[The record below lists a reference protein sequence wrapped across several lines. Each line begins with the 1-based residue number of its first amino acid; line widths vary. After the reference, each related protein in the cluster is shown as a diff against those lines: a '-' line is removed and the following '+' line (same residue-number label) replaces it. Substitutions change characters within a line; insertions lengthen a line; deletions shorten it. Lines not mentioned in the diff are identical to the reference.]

1 MALPEFILTATGK
14 LKEDYHRLNTY
25 FSTLK
30 NSWDG
35 HIGGVSDKHS
45 SSAILN
51 DSEQEGET
59 VKNALDNSKSKFDL
73 HISGDD
79 NKHSS
84 EQISYIGSFVGKSD
98 VKAALDEAKKEIDT
112 IVVNASID
120 PEVALARESSV
131 KGKSFTS
138 LDARLEDIE
147 VDLNQIDNLSTNKID
162 KTQIK
167 NTLTETATGNV
178 LDAKQG
184 KVLNDKIESHLSYMP
199 INVKQPPLG
208 LIAVVG
214 DGETDD
220 YTALQAIMNF
230 AGNTKGSVYFPCK
243 CLCQTPLKVPDGV
256 SFFGNGVETGITK
269 TSNTT
274 ININSTAINS
284 VVVLQGSKISI
295 TNMVLE
301 GSIENNVNG
310 ITFGENTS
318 RFSFNSLTIRTC
330 KRAFHDF
337 ISCWIGE
344 FNKVHCNRC
353 EEAFVLRENI
363 SKTSLTFKNCWAE
376 NCGQAYDF
384 YRVYYSSAINC
395 AADWCNNRTGNP
407 YGDGGHGSEEEA
419 RGIYNLNL
427 CRSFTLLCCGTEN
440 SYGNGVVN
448 IRASFVNIIGLVFVN
463 IKSKFQPN
471 YTDYPNYAV
480 AAINI
485 GQEKSTVIINGI
497 YYGQFENTYVASLT
511 PAKPPQPAIAYNYLS
526 GTYGANNKK
535 MIIVTGVSTTIT
547 PMFGGQ
553 GPIEDC
559 LFIDEMTN
567 NLLIKDY
574 VDVGGVRQFKTIDLT
589 GSSATKLRIPITPN
603 ATANRVHLLRIR
615 GFDNTNNNTTPKGF
629 ICEVQCCS
637 FANVQSVTVLS
648 ATSGVTAAANGSN
661 LEITLGNTYNN
672 LKVECSAISQRV
684 SLIGFLSSTLV

>member
-1 MALPEFILTATGK
+1 MLNLNLNWVSEAIKYLHQWQAVVKTNFQAVQTAFNNHLSGIGEK
-14 LKEDYHRLNTY
+14 HNAQDINYSGNMPGGNVK
-25 FSTLK
+25 STLD
-30 NSWDG
+30 N
-35 HIGGVSDKHS
+35 HINAVAGSKH
-45 SSAILN
+45 
-51 DSEQEGET
+51 
-59 VKNALDNSKSKFDL
+59 NAQD
-73 HISGDD
+73 IEYSG
-79 NKHSS
+79 NVA
-84 EQISYIGSFVGKSD
+84 GNN
-98 VKAALDEAKKEIDT
+98 VKAAIDNVQGEI
-112 IVVNASID
+112 IN
-120 PEVALARESSV
+120 L
-131 KGKSFTS
+131 SFTGS
-138 LDARLEDIE
+138 EHDALVTAALIDQEGTDFGPDGEGTYLNGRLLKWE
-147 VDLNQIDNLSTNKID
+147 Q
-162 KTQIK
+162 
-167 NTLTETATGNV
+167 
-178 LDAKQG
+178 KQ
-184 KVLNDKIESHLSYMP
+184 LSHLSDSP
-199 INVKQPPLG
+199 INVKHPPAG
-208 LIAVVG
+208 LSAAIGGGTIDSYA
-214 DGETDD
+214 
-220 YTALQAIMNF
+220 ALQAILDY
-230 AGNTKGSVYFPCK
+230 AGTYGRSVEIPSDIYLINK
-243 CLCQTPLKVPDGV
+243 PLAIPAGV
-256 SFFGNGVETGITK
+256 KIFGEGAGTIIRK
-269 TSNTT
+269 TSTTT
-274 ININSTAINS
+274 ITINSTDINS

-318 RFSFNSLTIRTC
+318 IFSFNSLTIRTC

-407 YGDGGHGSEEEA
+407 YGDGGHGSEEEG

-427 CRSFTLLCCGTEN
+427 CRSFTLLCCGAEN

-648 ATSGVTAAANGSN
+648 ATPGVTAAANGAN

-672 LKVECSAISQRV
+672 LKVECSAISQNMD
-684 SLIGFLSSTLV
+684 LIGFLSSTLV